1 MLWHGR
7 TDLSPVCLALAPDP
21 VTSPV
26 RSPCTKDCVLA
37 PDRRTCLGCA
47 RTVEEIMAWQRAD
60 EDYRRAVLARI
71 AATAKA
77 ESESG
82 SPESG
87 EPPKE

>member
-1 MLWHGR
+1 
-7 TDLSPVCLALAPDP
+7 
-21 VTSPV
+21 
-26 RSPCTKDCVLA
+26 
-37 PDRRTCLGCA
+37 
-47 RTVEEIMAWQRAD
+47 MAWQRAD